1 MHLKNLSIILLLF
14 PTTSY
19 ASEAFPNGSCEG
31 PNATASGSGVTGCGY
46 IADTGFYAQPDANGF
61 ALDMSGQDLSGAKLK
76 DVNFWDANL
85 NQANLSGAELT
96 AGNFYNADLQ
106 GANLSAATFKDANL
120 WGANITGANVGGTNF
135 TGAFGND
142 NTTCPNGKSWG
153 EAENDCGF

>member
-1 MHLKNLSIILLLF
+1 MRLKNLSIILLLF

-76 DVNFWDANL
+76 
-85 NQANLSGAELT
+85 
-96 AGNFYNADLQ
+96 
-106 GANLSAATFKDANL
+106 
-120 WGANITGANVGGTNF
+120 
-135 TGAFGND
+135 
-142 NTTCPNGKSWG
+142 
-153 EAENDCGF
+153 

>member
-1 MHLKNLSIILLLF
+1 MHLKNLSVILLLF
-14 PTTSY
+14 PTSSY

-31 PNATASGSGVTGCGY
+31 PNSTSSGSEMTGCGY
-46 IADTGFYAQPDANGF
+46 VADTGFYAYPDANGF
-61 ALDMSGQDLSGAKLK
+61 AFDMSGQDLSGAKLK

-85 NQANLSGAELT
+85 NQANLAGAELT

-106 GANLSAATFKDANL
+106 DADLSAATFKDANL
-120 WGANITGANVGGTNF
+120 WGANLTGANVERTNF

-153 EAENDCGF
+153 EPENNCGF

>member
-14 PTTSY
+14 PTSSY
-19 ASEAFPNGSCEG
+19 ASETFPNGSCEG
-31 PNATASGSGVTGCGY
+31 PKAAAAGWEMTGCGY
-46 IADTGFYAQPDANGF
+46 VADTGFYAHPDTNGF
-61 ALDMSGQDLSGAKLK
+61 ALDMSGKDLSGAKLK

-85 NQANLSGAELT
+85 NQANLTAAELT

-120 WGANITGANVGGTNF
+120 WVANLTGANVEGTNF

-153 EAENDCGF
+153 EAS

>member
-14 PTTSY
+14 PTSSY
-19 ASEAFPNGSCEG
+19 ASETFPNGSCEV
-31 PNATASGSGVTGCGY
+31 PKAMASGSEMTGCGY
-46 IADTGFYAQPDANGF
+46 VADTGFYAHPDANGF

-120 WGANITGANVGGTNF
+120 WGANLTGANVEGTNF

-153 EAENDCGF
+153 EAKNDCGF

>member
-1 MHLKNLSIILLLF
+1 MHLKNLSVILLLF
-14 PTTSY
+14 PTSSY

-31 PNATASGSGVTGCGY
+31 PKAAADGSEMTGCGY
-46 IADTGFYAQPDANGF
+46 VADIGFYAHPDANGF

-85 NQANLSGAELT
+85 NQANLTAAELT

-120 WGANITGANVGGTNF
+120 WGANLTGANVEGTNF
-135 TGAFGND
+135 KGAFGND